1 MEWKPKKR
9 MDALSVP
16 ILKRALRQ
24 KKRQKQKYELNTLKK
39 PQPFIP
45 DNLIVNKQERIS
57 RSMNKLTC
65 KVRSSSIPSRNQ
77 RINYHCY
84 RERANVV
91 TESQN
96 NLEDTSWIEP
106 FIQTSRK
113 VPCVNLVMDN
123 QKVTFTVDTGATR
136 VLVTS
141 ALAEEIW
148 NLDYKKKL
156 KKFPN
161 IEVQDAQGNLVN
173 IIGYKICS
181 IIAAKKKVE
190 YPVLV
195 YEAQHKEALLGY
207 TFLLDNNLNIYTGVG
222 IGTPP
227 QPEVVKRLNYTTEP
241 LNCLVIKD
249 EVIPPKA
256 IKAVKVK
263 INFPEYWS
271 QKEKIA
277 AIGSTVVI
285 HSEDIET
292 QLKITQLSAMYT
304 YDLIGI
310 DHTATVIV
318 DNNQNC
324 QPLYLH
330 RKDIIAHAEF
340 VHEEPTQEEVK
351 RIINEENESFET
363 LTQNGEYKMEDEKQP
378 ERYEYV
384 DKINIKS
391 NDKEKIEFGKQLLME
406 TEDFWSKHSF
416 DLGEFDRKAR
426 ITINQ
431 TQPMRD
437 KYRPV
442 NPKKEEKAQKIIDQ
456 LEKHQ
461 LISRANSPFC
471 SQPVW
476 VWKKPK
482 DKAGKAAVAGEA
494 DLEAPRELRLALDYR
509 KVNKMISSHCHFPN
523 PNIKELL
530 FKLKSAKYISIMDLS
545 NSYWQIPLTEATKP
559 IFAFQTSSAQYVWNR
574 LPQGTAPSMAIM
586 AEAVQDTIMSGGLS
600 YCCVCYVD
608 NIIVFSNSYEQHK
621 QDLKKVVDGFIKR
634 GWKANPAKSHLLIND
649 HCRLFGFHVDL
660 KTQTIGPDPQ
670 KVSAIVDLPPPTTQK
685 EARSLNG
692 AVNYYSDLIPDLGPL
707 MTPLHE
713 VTKKG
718 DFQWTDECQANFELI
733 KKKLAELPVVYLP
746 DFNQSFHL
754 YTDAA
759 MGQYLGYHIS
769 QYKPSLKKYV
779 PISWGSHKFN
789 KNEQTM
795 SQPEA
800 ELFAIVYAVMQ
811 ESLLLCFSKVIVHTD
826 CKSLTYLFHFS
837 RICSKLTR
845 WQIILASYDLV
856 IYFEPSESIGIVLSD
871 ILSRR
876 PGKRMVNRRPK
887 LEEIT
892 QLPKVDFSDE
902 PQVSFSKA
910 KQKIEKVLETC
921 NLTPE
926 IIKYI
931 SERYTPEV
939 ITPQDLR
946 CNTDILMKV
955 ISEEKQ
961 LNPIDDFKK
970 SKPYPPQYVYVPEQ
984 LEFQN
989 DISPSGRL
997 INFVLQEAPGMSIAA
1012 LKHHQMSDP
1021 YFGPKITEI
1030 LKTNKPLE
1038 SFELKQGI
1046 LLKKVEDPVTE
1057 ISFQICVPKSL
1068 SLELITK
1075 FHNSVFGSHPDL
1087 KKLMSNLKKRFYI
1100 KSLKNECQHVIKSC
1114 KICTLNKSFTNIKQ
1128 PFGAKLK
1135 VTGPRQVYAMDI
1147 CTVDTQAKEEDLPT
1161 SFLIITDCWSLYTIA
1176 VPINADA
1183 KGRDILELFSRH
1195 IIQPFGIPKVGIVTD
1210 GAKNFSNRL
1219 SNTFSSVLGLQQFRI
1234 SPYNARANPAERVNR
1249 ALLAGLRYAS
1259 QQFKLEP
1266 EVFKNLLNYIV
1277 LSWNTSVLSHLNFSP
1292 YQLFLSTPYEPAALT
1307 SFVTIQEA
1315 DRDYGDFISSLV
1327 KTQTLVENLVNK
1339 RYQETRDKRY
1349 DKKAEHSKH
1358 SIYQA
1363 GTQVMIKKREDN
1375 TERAHKLRPRYVG
1388 PYKIV
1393 QEYQNNVEVIPWM
1406 PNRKI
1411 QMIHKYKNE
1420 ARNIPKFEK
1429 YLISNDRIKPCDDI
1443 TFYYDEMLAR
1453 RFYQEFWDTIRD
1465 VEPIQEVERYIH
1477 PMDYEDIKPKNRPS
1491 SLILPAKL
1499 GIQRKFQRQIQT
1511 PHKPGNRRRK
1521 SSKDD
1526 ISSISSGK
1534 PTNRKL
1540 ESVVP
1545 NEDGEEAGQI
1555 LVQHPEPTEEGSD
1568 NSETDN
1574 EEPREP
1580 TPDQAQEFLS
1590 DYESAEDMAED
1601 TNNGG
1606 FRDVVDEIDNDEHS
1620 EMQDNDP
1627 PRDHYSVNPEES
1639 QIREQIRIPTEPIV
1653 IRVEFPQPDWVI
1665 SDRIQRPLR
1674 GRSTRLPLPRTMA
1687 GSSRNLIQPPSPGQR
1702 LQRPMLMEGSN
1713 TGAIT
1718 KSRPP
1723 QPKGQMVTDRP
1734 LTMIGFKDSDKAIIF
1749 RKPGPSTQHFV
1760 PTEAR
1765 SSVPSLRG
1773 TYTQRKPKPAKSVQ
1787 TSTGRIDPAIQQI
1800 LTSNSSIFQD
1810 PEFDRLK
1817 ESHSEHR
1824 SFTDELQDVSN
1835 TLDTD
1840 YQNIENTLDNILQ
1853 EENE

>member
-1 MEWKPKKR
+1 MEWTPKKR

-24 KKRQKQKYELNTLKK
+24 KKRQRQKTELNTLKK
-39 PQPFIP
+39 LLPILP
-45 DNLIVNKQERIS
+45 DNLIVNKQERMS
-57 RSMNKLTC
+57 RSITKLTC
-65 KVRSSSIPSRNQ
+65 KIRSSSIPNRSQ
-77 RINYHCY
+77 RINYQCFT
-84 RERANVV
+84 ERANTV
-91 TESQN
+91 TEN
-96 NLEDTSWIEP
+96 KNDMEDTSWIEP
-106 FIQTSRK
+106 FVETSRK
-113 VPCVNLVMDN
+113 VPCLNIILDN
-123 QKVTFTVDTGATR
+123 KKVLFTVDTGATR

-148 NLDYKKKL
+148 NLDYKKRL

-161 IEVQDAQGNLVN
+161 IDVQDAQGNLVN
-173 IIGYKICS
+173 ILGYKVCS
-181 IIAAKKKVE
+181 IKTANREVQ

-195 YEAQHKEALLGY
+195 YEAKHKEALLGY
-207 TFLLDNNLNIYTGVG
+207 TFLLDNNLNIYPGVG

-241 LNCLVIKD
+241 LSCLILKN
-249 EVIPPKA
+249 ETIPPKA
-256 IKAVKVK
+256 MKAVKVK

-271 QKEKIA
+271 KKEKIA
-277 AIGSTVVI
+277 AIGSTVVV

-292 QLKITQLSAMYT
+292 HLKITQLSAMYT

-310 DHTATVIV
+310 DHTATVVI
-318 DNNQNC
+318 DNNDNC
-324 QPLYLH
+324 QPLYLQ
-330 RKDIIAHAEF
+330 RNYLIAHAEF

-351 RIINEENESFET
+351 RIINEEDQSFET
-363 LTQNGEYKMEDEKQP
+363 QTQNGEYKLADEEQP
-378 ERYEYV
+378 GRYDYV
-384 DKINIKS
+384 NKINIKS

-416 DLGEFDRKAR
+416 DMGKFDRKAR

-456 LEKHQ
+456 LEKHK

-530 FKLKSAKYISIMDLS
+530 FKLKSAKYVSIMDLT
-545 NSYWQIPLTEATKP
+545 NSYWQIPLEESTKP

-574 LPQGTAPSMAIM
+574 LPQGTTPSMAIM
-586 AEAVQDTIMSGGLS
+586 AEAVQDTILSGGLA

-608 NIIVFSNSYEQHK
+608 NIIVFSNSYQQHK
-621 QDLKKVVDGFIKR
+621 QDLKKVVQGFIRR

-660 KTQTIGPDPQ
+660 RNQTIGPDPQ
-670 KVSAIVDLPPPTTQK
+670 KVSAIVDLPPPTTHK

-707 MTPLHE
+707 MSPLHE
-713 VTKKG
+713 VTKEG
-718 DFQWTDECQANFELI
+718 DFHWTEECQKNFEII

-789 KNEQTM
+789 SNEQTM
-795 SQPEA
+795 SQPES

-811 ESLLLCFSKVIVHTD
+811 ESLLLCFSKIIVHTD
-826 CKSLTYLFHFS
+826 CKSLTYLFRFS
-837 RICSKLTR
+837 KICSKLTR
-845 WQIILASYDLV
+845 WQIILASYDLE

-876 PGKRMVNRRPK
+876 PGKRMMNRTPK
-887 LEEIT
+887 IEEIA
-892 QLPKVDFSDE
+892 QLPTVDFSDQ
-902 PQVSFSKA
+902 PQIPFSKV
-910 KQKIEKVLETC
+910 KQKIEKVLE
-921 NLTPE
+921 NHKLTPE
-926 IIKYI
+926 VIKYI
-931 SERYTPEV
+931 SEKFTPEV
-939 ITPQDLR
+939 IEPQDLR

-955 ISEEKQ
+955 IAEENKENQ
-961 LNPIDDFKK
+961 IDDFKN

-1021 YFGPKITEI
+1021 YFGPKISEI
-1030 LKTNKPLE
+1030 LKSNKSSE
-1038 SFELKQGI
+1038 GFALKQGI
-1046 LLKKVEDPVTE
+1046 LLKEVEDPVTE

-1100 KSLKNECQHVIKSC
+1100 KNLKNECQHVIKSC
-1114 KICTLNKSFTNIKQ
+1114 KICTLNKSFTNVKQ
-1128 PFGAKLK
+1128 PFGRKLK
-1135 VTGPRQVYAMDI
+1135 VSGPRQIYAMDI
-1147 CTVDTQAKEEDLPT
+1147 CTVDTQAKEEGLPT

-1176 VPINADA
+1176 VPINAEA

-1219 SNTFSSVLGLQQFRI
+1219 SNTFASVLGLQLYRI

-1327 KTQTLVENLVNK
+1327 KTQTLVENLVNQK
-1339 RYQETRDKRY
+1339 YKETRDKRY
-1349 DKKAEHSKH
+1349 DKKAQHSKH
-1358 SIYQA
+1358 SIYQV
-1363 GTQVMIKKREDN
+1363 GTQVMIRKREDN
-1375 TERAHKLRPRYVG
+1375 TERAHKLRPRYIG

-1420 ARNIPKFEK
+1420 AKNIPKFEK
-1429 YLISNDRIKPCDDI
+1429 YLISKDRIKPCDDLVY
-1443 TFYYDEMLAR
+1443 YYDDMLAR

-1465 VEPIQEVERYIH
+1465 VEPIQEVERYTH
-1477 PMDYEDIKPKNRPS
+1477 PVDFEDIKPKNRPS
-1491 SLILPAKL
+1491 SLILPAKI
-1499 GIQRKFQRQIQT
+1499 GIPKKFQTTLYT
-1511 PHKPGNRRRK
+1511 PPKPGNRSHK
-1521 SSKDD
+1521 PSDD
-1526 ISSISSGK
+1526 GISSISSGK
-1534 PTNRKL
+1534 PTKRR
-1540 ESVVP
+1540 ETRP
-1545 NEDGEEAGQI
+1545 NEDDDRTEQST
-1555 LVQHPEPTEEGSD
+1555 VQSQQPDEEGSED
-1568 NSETDN
+1568 SEANDDDQH
-1574 EEPREP
+1574 EQRDP
-1580 TPDQAQEFLS
+1580 TPDQEQDFLS
-1590 DYESAEDMAED
+1590 DHDSIEDTEEN
-1601 TNNGG
+1601 TNNGQ
-1606 FRDVVDEIDNDEHS
+1606 FRDVIDEI
-1620 EMQDNDP
+1620 
-1627 PRDHYSVNPEES
+1627 HYEEQPDLHEDDTMSVNPEES
-1639 QIREQIRIPTEPIV
+1639 QTRRQTDIMNNPFV
-1653 IRVEFPQPDWVI
+1653 IRLEFPQPNSMI
-1665 SDRIQRPLR
+1665 SDRIPKPSQGR
-1674 GRSTRLPLPRTMA
+1674 GSRLPIPRPRSE
-1687 GSSRNLIQPPSPGQR
+1687 SSRTFIQPPSPAQR
-1702 LQRPMLMEGSN
+1702 QQRPLMEHTN
-1713 TGAIT
+1713 TGTIR

-1723 QPKGQMVTDRP
+1723 QPAGKMITTKP
-1734 LTMIGFKDSDKAIIF
+1734 AAMIGFENSDKVIIF
-1749 RKPGPSTQHFV
+1749 DRPGPSKEIFV
-1760 PTEAR
+1760 PTQAR
-1765 SSVPSLRG
+1765 
-1773 TYTQRKPKPAKSVQ
+1773 TSVQ
-1787 TSTGRIDPAIQQI
+1787 SIRMGDTQKMPSRTNSVQSVSTRRTDPAIQQI

-1810 PEFDRLK
+1810 AEFDRLK
-1817 ESHSEHR
+1817 EYHSEHG

-1835 TLDTD
+1835 TLDTN
-1840 YQNIENTLDNILQ
+1840 YQDIEKTLDNIL
-1853 EENE
+1853 EEED